1 MRLALKYHRKMM
13 EEKKLPKILYKY
25 TAINSNLFKL
35 LINSELWFAAPTS
48 FNDPFDCQLNDQTH
62 WDESSIRNY
71 LNYMNIVPK
80 SNYNI
85 EDLIEQNKLDNGS
98 FRHFFTKNFKR
109 ILSNIGV
116 CCLSKSPKIFLMW
129 SHYADSHKGL
139 CLKFDITKDENLFL
153 TALPVKYST
162 DYPSFDYLKER
173 NKLAERMLL
182 TKSKVW
188 KYEKEIRVIT
198 GKSGPQPFK
207 KDCLKEIIFGYK
219 TTELEIEEI
228 KKIVSNSGYKNMR
241 FSKVDLVSNK
251 FKIKLVR
258 I

>member
-1 MRLALKYHRKMM
+1 MELALKHHRKMLD
-13 EEKKLPKILYKY
+13 EKKIPKMVYKY
-25 TAINSNLFKL
+25 SAINSNLLKS
-35 LINSELWFAAPTS
+35 LINSELWFATPIS
-48 FNDPFDCQLNDQTH
+48 FNDPFDCQLNDKTV
-62 WDESSIRNY
+62 WDSISIRNY
-71 LNYMNIVPK
+71 LNYLKVVGN
-80 SNYNI
+80 SDLDI
-85 EDLIEQNKLDNGS
+85 EDIIEQYYLDNNS
-98 FRHFFTKNFKR
+98 FRHFFTKYFKR

-116 CCLSKSPKIFLMW
+116 CCFTTSPKIFLMW
-129 SHYADSHKGL
+129 SHYANSHKGL

-153 TALPVKYST
+153 TALPVKYSI

-198 GKSGPQPFK
+198 GKSGPQLFK

-219 TTELEIEEI
+219 TTELEIKEI
-228 KKIVSNSGYKNMR
+228 KKIVSNSGYKNIR
-241 FSKVDLVSNK
+241 FSKVDLVPNK